1 MLERATMP
9 AAVGANSPFG
19 HKKAYDSR
27 AKALMRLL
35 AAVLN
40 DKDLFRLMVE
50 RRSLIDSHAIHREAI
65 VFGAG

>member
-40 DKDLFRLMVE
+40 DKDLFRLVG
-50 RRSLIDSHAIHREAI
+50 RRSLIDSLPHSQGGHY
-65 VFGAG
+65 